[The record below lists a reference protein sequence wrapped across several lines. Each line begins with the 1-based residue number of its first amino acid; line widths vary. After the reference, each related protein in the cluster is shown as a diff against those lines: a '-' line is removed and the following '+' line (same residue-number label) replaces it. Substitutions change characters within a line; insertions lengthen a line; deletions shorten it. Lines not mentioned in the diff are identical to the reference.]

1 MKSQACQP
9 ERYTEKDQP
18 IDLRANPIS
27 PQPAALKTE
36 ITPTGHVQSALYLR
50 FVVHDHIRTAYK
62 MFISIAE
69 QDNYGIIKHA

>member
-36 ITPTGHVQSALYLR
+36 ITPTGHV
-50 FVVHDHIRTAYK
+50 
-62 MFISIAE
+62 
-69 QDNYGIIKHA
+69 